1 MAQLVDFSQIFIGSY
16 MTASKFTSVD
26 MDVIRPAV
34 LNVLRLYR
42 TKFVSEFGELILC
55 CDDRKSWRK
64 EIFPNYKASRKKT
77 RAVAPIDWDNLYECL
92 NQLKEELAEWFPYKV
107 IQVDKAEADDIIAQY
122 VNGCGSD
129 GKRLKQDR
137 TLILSSDKDF
147 VQLHQFNV
155 RQYSP
160 MQKKFVEGQAMES
173 LHEKIIKGDVGDGVP
188 NIMSDDNVFVDE
200 GRRQKPITKKKV
212 DAWFEIDPDMYCD
225 AEMLR
230 NYNRNKMLVDLSEV
244 PESIRINIT
253 KQFETT
259 AVGDRKR
266 LLTYFI
272 NHRLKNLTESLSEF

>member
-16 MTASKFTSVD
+16 MTASKFTKVD

-34 LNVLRLYR
+34 LNTLRMYR
-42 TKFVSEFGELILC
+42 TKFAPEFGELILC
-55 CDDRKSWRK
+55 CDDRKTWRK
-64 EIFPNYKASRKKT
+64 DIFPNYKASRKKS
-77 RAVAPIDWDNLYECL
+77 RAATSIDWENLYVCL
-92 NQLKEELAEWFPYKV
+92 NQLKEELTEWFPYKL
-107 IQVDKAEADDIIAQY
+107 IQVEKAEADDIIA
-122 VNGCGSD
+122 VLV
-129 GKRLKQDR
+129 RLANER

-147 VQLHQFNV
+147 VQLHAFNV

-160 MQKKFVEGQAMES
+160 MQKEFVEGDAKWS

-212 DAWFEIDPDMYCD
+212 DAWYEIDPDMYCSS
-225 AEMLR
+225 EMLR
-230 NYNRNKMLVDLSEV
+230 NFNRNKQLVDLSEV
-244 PESIRINIT
+244 PESICINIT
-253 KQFETT
+253 KQFETV

>member
-16 MTASKFTSVD
+16 MSASKFASVD

-34 LNVLRLYR
+34 LNTLRMYR
-42 TKFVSEFGELILC
+42 TKFVAEFGELILC
-55 CDDRKSWRK
+55 CDDRKTWRK

-77 RAVAPIDWDNLYECL
+77 RAATSIDWDNLYECL
-92 NQLKEELAEWFPYKV
+92 NILKGELTEWFPYKL
-107 IQVDKAEADDIIAQY
+107 IQVEKAEADDIIAIL
-122 VNGCGSD
+122 VGLINE
-129 GKRLKQDR
+129 RN
-137 TLILSSDKDF
+137 LILSSDKDF

-160 MQKKFVEGQAMES
+160 MQKKFVEGDAKWN

-188 NIMSDDNVFVDE
+188 NIMSDDNVFIDE

-212 DAWFEIDPDMYCD
+212 DAWYDLDPDMYCSS
-225 AEMLR
+225 EMLR
-230 NYNRNKMLVDLSEV
+230 NYNRNSQLVDLGEV

-253 KQFETT
+253 KQFEMV

-272 NHRLKNLTESLSEF
+272 NHRLKNLTESLSEY

>member
-16 MTASKFTSVD
+16 MSASKFASVD

-34 LNVLRLYR
+34 LNTLRMYR
-42 TKFVSEFGELILC
+42 TKFVAEFGELILC
-55 CDDRKSWRK
+55 CDDRKTWRK

-77 RAVAPIDWDNLYECL
+77 RAATSIDWDNLYECL
-92 NQLKEELAEWFPYKV
+92 NVLKEELTEWFPYKLV
-107 IQVDKAEADDIIAQY
+107 QVEKAEADDIIAIL
-122 VNGCGSD
+122 VGLINE
-129 GKRLKQDR
+129 RN
-137 TLILSSDKDF
+137 LILSSDKDF

-160 MQKKFVEGQAMES
+160 MQKKFVEGDAKWN

-188 NIMSDDNVFVDE
+188 NIMSDDNVFIDE

-212 DAWFEIDPDMYCD
+212 DAWYELDPDMYCSS
-225 AEMLR
+225 EMLR
-230 NYNRNKMLVDLSEV
+230 NYNRNKPLVDLGEV

-253 KQFETT
+253 KQFESV

>member
-1 MAQLVDFSQIFIGSY
+1 MTVLVDFSQIFIGSY

-55 CDDRKSWRK
+55 CDSRKSWRK

-77 RAVAPIDWDNLYECL
+77 RSAAPIDWENLYECL
-92 NQLKEELAEWFPYKV
+92 NQLKEELVEWFPY
-107 IQVDKAEADDIIAQY
+107 QVLEVEKAEADDIIA
-122 VNGCGSD
+122 VLVGLANE
-129 GKRLKQDR
+129 R

-147 VQLHQFNV
+147 VQLHHFNV

-160 MQKKFVEGQAMES
+160 MQKKFVEGDSKWS
-173 LHEKIIKGDVGDGVP
+173 LHEKLIKGDVGDGVP
-188 NIMSDDNVFVDE
+188 NIMSDDNVFIDE

-212 DAWFEIDPDMYCD
+212 DAWYDLDPDMYCD

-230 NYNRNKMLVDLSEV
+230 NYNRNKQLIDLSEV

-253 KQFETT
+253 EQFETT

-272 NHRLKNLTESLSEF
+272 NHRLKNLTENLTEF

>member
-1 MAQLVDFSQIFIGSY
+1 MAQLVDFSQIFIGTY

-34 LNVLRLYR
+34 LNALRLYR
-42 TKFVSEFGELILC
+42 IKFLSEFGELVLC

-64 EIFPNYKASRKKT
+64 ELFPNYKASRKKT
-77 RAVAPIDWDNLYECL
+77 RSAASIDWENLYDCL
-92 NQLKEELAEWFPYKV
+92 NQLKEELIELFPYKV
-107 IQVDKAEADDIIAQY
+107 IQVEKAEADDVIAIL
-122 VNGCGSD
+122 VGLANE
-129 GKRLKQDR
+129 R

-147 VQLHQFNV
+147 IQLQQFNV

-160 MQKKFVEGQAMES
+160 IQKKFIDGDAKWS
-173 LHEKIIKGDVGDGVP
+173 LHEKLIKGDVGDGVP
-188 NIMSDDNVFVDE
+188 NIMSDDNVFIDE

-212 DAWFEIDPDMYCD
+212 DAWYDLDPDMYCD

-230 NYNRNKMLVDLSEV
+230 NYNRNKQLIDLSEV

-253 KQFETT
+253 NIFENTQ
-259 AVGDRKR
+259 VGDRKR

>member
-1 MAQLVDFSQIFIGSY
+1 MALLVDFSQIFIGAY
-16 MTASKFTSVD
+16 MSASKFTSVD

-55 CDDRKSWRK
+55 CDSRKSWRK
-64 EIFPNYKASRKKT
+64 ELFPNYKASRKKT
-77 RAVAPIDWDNLYECL
+77 RSAASIDWENLYECL
-92 NQLKEELAEWFPYKV
+92 NQLKEELTEWFPYKL
-107 IQVDKAEADDIIAQY
+107 IQVDKAEADDIIA
-122 VNGCGSD
+122 VLVGLANE
-129 GKRLKQDR
+129 R

-160 MQKKFVEGQAMES
+160 MQKKFVDGDAKRN
-173 LHEKIIKGDVGDGVP
+173 LHEKLIKGDVGDGVP
-188 NIMSDDNVFVDE
+188 NIMSDDNVFIDE
-200 GRRQKPITKKKV
+200 GRRQKPITTKKV
-212 DAWFEIDPDMYCD
+212 DAWYDLDPDMYCD

-230 NYNRNKMLVDLSEV
+230 NYNRNKQLIDLGEV

-259 AVGDRKR
+259 QVGERSR
-266 LLTYFI
+266 LLTYFV
-272 NHRLKNLTESLSEF
+272 NHRLKNLTENLSEF

>member
-55 CDDRKSWRK
+55 CDSRKSWRK

-77 RAVAPIDWDNLYECL
+77 RSAAPIDWENLYECL
-92 NQLKEELAEWFPYKV
+92 NQLKEELVEWFPY
-107 IQVDKAEADDIIAQY
+107 QVLEVEKAEADDIIA
-122 VNGCGSD
+122 VLVGLANE
-129 GKRLKQDR
+129 R

-147 VQLHQFNV
+147 VQLHHFNV

-160 MQKKFVEGQAMES
+160 MQKKFVEGDSKWS
-173 LHEKIIKGDVGDGVP
+173 LHEKLIKGDVGDGVP
-188 NIMSDDNVFVDE
+188 NIMSDDNVFIDE

-212 DAWFEIDPDMYCD
+212 DAWYDLDPDMYCD

-230 NYNRNKMLVDLSEV
+230 NYNRNKQLIDLSEV

-253 KQFETT
+253 EQFETT

-272 NHRLKNLTESLSEF
+272 NHRLKNLTENLTEF

>member
-1 MAQLVDFSQIFIGSY
+1 MAQLVDFSQIVIGSY
-16 MTASKFTSVD
+16 MMASKFSD
-26 MDVIRPAV
+26 ANIDVIRPAV
-34 LNVLRLYR
+34 LNTLRLYR

-55 CDDRKSWRK
+55 CDDRKTWRK

-77 RAVAPIDWDNLYECL
+77 RAATSIDWENLYECL
-92 NQLKEELAEWFPYKV
+92 NQLKEELTEWFPYKL
-107 IQVDKAEADDIIAQY
+107 IQVEKAEADDVIAIL
-122 VNGCGSD
+122 VGLINERS
-129 GKRLKQDR
+129 
-137 TLILSSDKDF
+137 LILSSDKDF

-160 MQKKFVEGQAMES
+160 IQKKFVEGDAKWS

-212 DAWFEIDPDMYCD
+212 DAWYELNPDMYCSS
-225 AEMLR
+225 EMLR
-230 NYNRNKMLVDLSEV
+230 NYNRNKQLVDLGEV

-253 KQFETT
+253 KRFETT
-259 AVGDRKR
+259 TVGDRKR

>member
-1 MAQLVDFSQIFIGSY
+1 MAQLVDFSQIVIGSY
-16 MTASKFTSVD
+16 MMASKFSSAD
-26 MDVIRPAV
+26 MNTIRPAV
-34 LNVLRLYR
+34 LNTLRLYR

-64 EIFPNYKASRKKT
+64 ELFPNYKASRKKT
-77 RAVAPIDWDNLYECL
+77 RSAAPIDWENLYECL
-92 NQLKEELAEWFPYKV
+92 NQLKEELTEWFPYKV
-107 IQVDKAEADDIIAQY
+107 VQVDKAEADDIIA
-122 VNGCGSD
+122 VLVGLANE
-129 GKRLKQDR
+129 R

-147 VQLHQFNV
+147 IQLHHFNV

-160 MQKKFVEGQAMES
+160 IQKKFVEGDAKWS
-173 LHEKIIKGDVGDGVP
+173 LHEKLIKGDVGDGVP
-188 NIMSDDNVFVDE
+188 NIMSDDNVFIDE

-212 DAWFEIDPDMYCD
+212 DAWFELDQDMYCD

-230 NYNRNKMLVDLSEV
+230 NYNRNKQLVDLGEV
-244 PESIRINIT
+244 PASIRINIRT
-253 KQFETT
+253 QFETT

>member
-1 MAQLVDFSQIFIGSY
+1 MAQLVDFSQVFIGSY
-16 MTASKFTSVD
+16 MTASKFASVD

-34 LNVLRLYR
+34 LNTLRMYR
-42 TKFVSEFGELILC
+42 TKFVAEFGELILC
-55 CDDRKSWRK
+55 CDDRKTWRK

-77 RAVAPIDWDNLYECL
+77 RAATSIDWDNLYECL
-92 NQLKEELAEWFPYKV
+92 NVLKEELTEWFPYKLV
-107 IQVDKAEADDIIAQY
+107 QVEKAEADDIIAIL
-122 VNGCGSD
+122 VGLLNE
-129 GKRLKQDR
+129 R

-147 VQLHQFNV
+147 VQLHGFNV

-160 MQKKFVEGQAMES
+160 MQKKFVEGDAKWN

-212 DAWFEIDPDMYCD
+212 DAWYELDPDMYCSS
-225 AEMLR
+225 EMLR
-230 NYNRNKMLVDLSEV
+230 NYNSNKQLVDLGEV

-253 KQFETT
+253 KQFESV

>member
-1 MAQLVDFSQIFIGSY
+1 MAQLVDFSQIVIGSY
-16 MTASKFTSVD
+16 MMASKFSDADIDTV
-26 MDVIRPAV
+26 RPAV
-34 LNVLRLYR
+34 LNTLRLYR

-55 CDDRKSWRK
+55 CDDRKTWRK

-77 RAVAPIDWDNLYECL
+77 RAATSIDWENLYECL
-92 NQLKEELAEWFPYKV
+92 NQLKEELTEWFPYKL
-107 IQVDKAEADDIIAQY
+107 IQVEKAEADDVIAIL
-122 VNGCGSD
+122 VGLINERS
-129 GKRLKQDR
+129 
-137 TLILSSDKDF
+137 LILSSDKDF

-160 MQKKFVEGQAMES
+160 MQKKFVEGDAKWN

-212 DAWFEIDPDMYCD
+212 DAWYEIDPDMYCSS
-225 AEMLR
+225 EMLR
-230 NYNRNKMLVDLSEV
+230 NYNRNKQLVDLGEV

-253 KQFETT
+253 KRFETT
-259 AVGDRKR
+259 TVADRKR

>member
-1 MAQLVDFSQIFIGSY
+1 MAQLVDFSQIVIGSY
-16 MTASKFTSVD
+16 MMASKFSDADIDTV
-26 MDVIRPAV
+26 RPAV
-34 LNVLRLYR
+34 LNTLRLYR

-55 CDDRKSWRK
+55 CDDRKTWRK

-77 RAVAPIDWDNLYECL
+77 RAATSIDWENLYECL
-92 NQLKEELAEWFPYKV
+92 NQLKEELTEWFPYKL
-107 IQVDKAEADDIIAQY
+107 IQVEKAEADDVIAIL
-122 VNGCGSD
+122 VGLINERS
-129 GKRLKQDR
+129 
-137 TLILSSDKDF
+137 LILSSDKDF

-160 MQKKFVEGQAMES
+160 IQKKFVEGDAKWS

-212 DAWFEIDPDMYCD
+212 DAWYEIDPDMYCSS
-225 AEMLR
+225 EMLR
-230 NYNRNKMLVDLSEV
+230 NYNRNKQLVDLGEV

-253 KQFETT
+253 KRFETT
-259 AVGDRKR
+259 TVGDRKR

>member
-1 MAQLVDFSQIFIGSY
+1 MAQLVDFSQIVIGSF
-16 MTASKFTSVD
+16 MMASKFSDADIDTV
-26 MDVIRPAV
+26 RPAV
-34 LNVLRLYR
+34 LNTLRIYR

-55 CDDRKSWRK
+55 CDDRKTWRK
-64 EIFPNYKASRKKT
+64 DIFPNYKASRKKT
-77 RAVAPIDWDNLYECL
+77 RAATSIDWEKLYECL
-92 NQLKEELAEWFPYKV
+92 NQLKEEFTEWFPYKL
-107 IQVDKAEADDIIAQY
+107 IQVEKAEADDVIALL
-122 VNGCGSD
+122 VGLINERS
-129 GKRLKQDR
+129 
-137 TLILSSDKDF
+137 LILSSDKDF

-160 MQKKFVEGQAMES
+160 IQKKFVEGDPKWS

-212 DAWFEIDPDMYCD
+212 DAWYELKPDMYCSS
-225 AEMLR
+225 EMLR
-230 NYNRNKMLVDLSEV
+230 NYNRNKQLVDLGEV

-253 KQFETT
+253 KRFETT
-259 AVGDRKR
+259 TVGDRKR

>member
-42 TKFVSEFGELILC
+42 SKFVSEFGELILC
-55 CDDRKSWRK
+55 CDSRKSWRK
-64 EIFPNYKASRKKT
+64 DIFPNYKASRKKT
-77 RAVAPIDWDNLYECL
+77 RSAAPVDWENLYECL
-92 NQLKEELAEWFPYKV
+92 NLLKEELIEWFPY
-107 IQVDKAEADDIIAQY
+107 QVLEVEKAEADDIIA
-122 VNGCGSD
+122 VLVGLANE
-129 GKRLKQDR
+129 R

-160 MQKKFVEGQAMES
+160 MQKKFVEGDSKWS
-173 LHEKIIKGDVGDGVP
+173 LHEKLIKGDVGDGVP
-188 NIMSDDNVFVDE
+188 NIMSDDNVFIDE

-212 DAWFEIDPDMYCD
+212 DAWFELDPDMYCD

-230 NYNRNKMLVDLSEV
+230 NYNRNKQLIDLSEV
-244 PESIRINIT
+244 PESIRINIRE
-253 KQFETT
+253 QFETT

-272 NHRLKNLTESLSEF
+272 NHRLKNLTENLSEF

>member
-1 MAQLVDFSQIFIGSY
+1 MAQLVDFSQIVIGSY
-16 MTASKFTSVD
+16 MSASKFTSVD

-34 LNVLRLYR
+34 LNTLRLYR

-64 EIFPNYKASRKKT
+64 ELFPNYKASRKKT
-77 RAVAPIDWDNLYECL
+77 RSAAPIDWENLYECL
-92 NQLKEELAEWFPYKV
+92 NQLKEELIEWFPYKV
-107 IQVDKAEADDIIAQY
+107 LQAEKAEADDIIA
-122 VNGCGSD
+122 VLVGLANE
-129 GKRLKQDR
+129 R

-147 VQLHQFNV
+147 IQLHHFNV

-160 MQKKFVEGQAMES
+160 IQKKFVEGDAKWS
-173 LHEKIIKGDVGDGVP
+173 LHEKLIKGDVGDGVP
-188 NIMSDDNVFVDE
+188 NIMSDDNVFIDE

-212 DAWFEIDPDMYCD
+212 DAWYDLDPDMYCD

-230 NYNRNKMLVDLSEV
+230 NYNRNKQLIDLGEV

-253 KQFETT
+253 KQFEK
-259 AVGDRKR
+259 AVVGDRKR

-272 NHRLKNLTESLSEF
+272 NHRLKNLTENLSEF

>member
-42 TKFVSEFGELILC
+42 IKFLNEFGELILC

-64 EIFPNYKASRKKT
+64 ELFPNYKASRKKT
-77 RAVAPIDWDNLYECL
+77 RSAAPIDWENLYECL
-92 NQLKEELAEWFPYKV
+92 NQLKEELIEWFPYKV
-107 IQVDKAEADDIIAQY
+107 VQVDKAEADDIIA
-122 VNGCGSD
+122 VLVGLANE
-129 GKRLKQDR
+129 R

-147 VQLHQFNV
+147 IQLHHFNV

-160 MQKKFVEGQAMES
+160 IQKKFVEGDAKWS
-173 LHEKIIKGDVGDGVP
+173 LHEKLIKGDVGDGVP
-188 NIMSDDNVFVDE
+188 NIMSDDNVFIDE

-212 DAWFEIDPDMYCD
+212 DAWFELDPDMYCD

-230 NYNRNKMLVDLSEV
+230 NYNRNKQLIDLGEV

-253 KQFETT
+253 KQFEK
-259 AVGDRKR
+259 AVVGDRKR

>member
-1 MAQLVDFSQIFIGSY
+1 MAQLVDFSQIVIGSF
-16 MTASKFTSVD
+16 MMASKFSDADIDTV
-26 MDVIRPAV
+26 RPAV
-34 LNVLRLYR
+34 LNTLRIYR

-55 CDDRKSWRK
+55 CDDRKTWRK
-64 EIFPNYKASRKKT
+64 DIFPNYKASRKKT
-77 RAVAPIDWDNLYECL
+77 RAATSIDWEKLYECL
-92 NQLKEELAEWFPYKV
+92 NQLKEEFTEWFPYKL
-107 IQVDKAEADDIIAQY
+107 IQVEKAEADDVIAIL
-122 VNGCGSD
+122 VGLINERS
-129 GKRLKQDR
+129 
-137 TLILSSDKDF
+137 LILSSDKDF

-160 MQKKFVEGQAMES
+160 IQKKFVEGDAKWS

-212 DAWFEIDPDMYCD
+212 DAWYEIDPDMYCSS
-225 AEMLR
+225 EMLR
-230 NYNRNKMLVDLSEV
+230 NYNRNKQLVDLGEV

-253 KQFETT
+253 KRFETT
-259 AVGDRKR
+259 TVGDRKR

>member
-1 MAQLVDFSQIFIGSY
+1 MSQLVDFSQIVIGSY
-16 MTASKFTSVD
+16 MSASKFTSVD

-34 LNVLRLYR
+34 LNTLRLYR

-64 EIFPNYKASRKKT
+64 ELFPNYKASRKKT
-77 RAVAPIDWDNLYECL
+77 RSAAPIDWENLYECL
-92 NQLKEELAEWFPYKV
+92 NQLKEELTEWFPYKV
-107 IQVDKAEADDIIAQY
+107 LQAEKAEADDVIA
-122 VNGCGSD
+122 VLVGLANE
-129 GKRLKQDR
+129 R

-160 MQKKFVEGQAMES
+160 IQKKFVEGDAKWS
-173 LHEKIIKGDVGDGVP
+173 LHEKLVKGDVGDGVP
-188 NIMSDDNVFVDE
+188 NIMSDDNVFIDE

-212 DAWFEIDPDMYCD
+212 DAWYELDPDMYCD
-225 AEMLR
+225 SEMLR
-230 NYNRNKMLVDLSEV
+230 NYNRNKQLIDLGEV

-253 KQFETT
+253 KQFEK
-259 AVGDRKR
+259 AVVGDRKR

-272 NHRLKNLTESLSEF
+272 NHRLKNLTENLSEF

>member
-1 MAQLVDFSQIFIGSY
+1 MALLVDFSQIVIGSY
-16 MTASKFTSVD
+16 MMAAKFSDADIDTV
-26 MDVIRPAV
+26 RPAV
-34 LNVLRLYR
+34 LNALRIYR
-42 TKFVSEFGELILC
+42 TKFVGEYGELILC
-55 CDDRKSWRK
+55 CDDRKTWRK
-64 EIFPNYKASRKKT
+64 DIFPNYKASRKKT
-77 RAVAPIDWDNLYECL
+77 RAATSIDWENLYVCL
-92 NQLKEELAEWFPYKV
+92 NQLKEELTEWFPYKL
-107 IQVDKAEADDIIAQY
+107 IQVEKAEADDIIA
-122 VNGCGSD
+122 VLV
-129 GKRLKQDR
+129 RLANER

-147 VQLHQFNV
+147 VQLHTFNV

-160 MQKKFVEGQAMES
+160 MQKKFVDGDPKWS

-212 DAWFEIDPDMYCD
+212 DAWYEIDPDMYCSS
-225 AEMLR
+225 EMLR
-230 NYNRNKMLVDLSEV
+230 NYNRNKQLVDLGEV

-259 AVGDRKR
+259 VVGDRKR

>member
-1 MAQLVDFSQIFIGSY
+1 MAQLVDFSQIVIGSY
-16 MTASKFTSVD
+16 MMASKFSNADIDTV
-26 MDVIRPAV
+26 RPAV
-34 LNVLRLYR
+34 LNTLRLYR

-55 CDDRKSWRK
+55 CDDRKTWRK

-77 RAVAPIDWDNLYECL
+77 RAATSIDWENLYECL
-92 NQLKEELAEWFPYKV
+92 NQLKEELTEWFPYKL
-107 IQVDKAEADDIIAQY
+107 IQVEKAEADDVIAIL
-122 VNGCGSD
+122 VELINERS
-129 GKRLKQDR
+129 
-137 TLILSSDKDF
+137 LILSSDKDF
-147 VQLHQFNV
+147 VQLHKFNI

-160 MQKKFVEGQAMES
+160 IQKKFVEGDPKWS

-212 DAWFEIDPDMYCD
+212 DAWYELNPDMYCSS
-225 AEMLR
+225 EMLR
-230 NYNRNKMLVDLSEV
+230 NYNRNKQLVDLGEV

-253 KQFETT
+253 KQFESV